1 MSSGLPHFTSCADVL
16 ARVYEFIDHELAEA
30 DCSKIREHLDECG
43 PCLREF
49 GLDQMVKAVVSRACA
64 CEPPPEDLR
73 SKVMFRIRQVQVE
86 ITTATEGQIGLGS
99 GSAGPAPGAPGPTGT
114 PGW

>member
-49 GLDQMVKAVVSRACA
+49 GLDQLVKDVVSRACA

-73 SKVMFRIRQVQVE
+73 SKVMGRIRQVQVE
-86 ITTATEGQIGLGS
+86 ITSPEGTLGRGPGL
-99 GSAGPAPGAPGPTGT
+99 AGPQPGSPGPTGT

>member
-16 ARVYEFIDHELAEA
+16 ARVYEFIDHELADA
-30 DCSKIREHLDECG
+30 DCSRIKEHLDECG

-49 GLDQMVKAVVSRACA
+49 GLDQLVKDVVSRACA
-64 CEPPPEDLR
+64 CEPPPEGLR
-73 SKVMFRIRQVQVE
+73 AKVMWRIREVQVE
-86 ITTATEGQIGLGS
+86 I
-99 GSAGPAPGAPGPTGT
+99 AGPVEASGPTPGAPGPTAA